1 MKLVVYSS
9 HREAVSCSHARITGN
24 LQLSGLIGTASHQD
38 MQKIRIIVFFFLKIR
53 YIGRLNF
60 CYYLHYIPA
69 CKHFDH
75 V

>member
-38 MQKIRIIVFFFLKIR
+38 MQEIRIIVFFLNTLHWQIEFLLLFTL
-53 YIGRLNF
+53 YS
-60 CYYLHYIPA
+60 C
-69 CKHFDH
+69 